1 MKLAKIILENNKYVV
16 REEINLSDADVTKL
30 AKAITIKL
38 DDYLDIDN
46 KALLEQTVTAAIG
59 DLLHNNEI

>member
-16 REEINLSDADVTKL
+16 REEINLSDTDVTKL

-38 DDYLDIDN
+38 DDYLDIDD
-46 KALLEQTVTAAIG
+46 KILLEQTVTAAIG

>member
-38 DDYLDIDN
+38 DDYLDIDD
-46 KALLEQTVTAAIG
+46 KTLLEQTVTAAIG
-59 DLLHNNEI
+59 DLIHNNEI

>member
-1 MKLAKIILENNKYVV
+1 MKLAKIILENNRYVV

>member
-1 MKLAKIILENNKYVV
+1 MKLAKIILENTRYVV
-16 REEINLSDADVTKL
+16 REEIKLSDADVTKL